1 MVKKNSKGFSLV
13 ELLAAIVI
21 MGILSGIAVV
31 GVTYLLNKTTREYY
45 KAQESEIIM
54 AAKSYT
60 QDNRGFL
67 PKRVGQKNQIY
78 LKTLQSKKYIGEVL
92 DRNKK
97 KCDPDRSYV
106 QVYRYS
112 KNNYSYVVN
121 LVCDSYTSED
131 NSPTNLVG
139 PNITFNFEGI
149 GSNDNY
155 DLAKVT
161 VTIEDEDKISGYR
174 YIISKSGNE
183 VKNSGDVDG
192 KLEKKITFTI
202 PLKEFVSGTIEVK
215 VVATDFY
222 GNESTKKETKT
233 IKNSKAPTCTVL
245 KANTTW
251 TNKPPVEVQVKCI
264 DYTGLGC
271 KKDVYTQLFYTEAK
285 IGLVEMEDNTG
296 NKGECSANTYIDLT
310 PPSTPV
316 IKNTYENKW
325 TNKSYTV
332 QVTSVDSTSG
342 IAYFEYR
349 YPNSVGKDGSGN
361 PENEWHRYKNSSKE
375 PGDNTPFVTTAF
387 SKERGEYVEIR
398 ACDRAGNCSG
408 TGRSMIKID
417 KTAPTCTITRNKV
430 NPDGLNDWYK
440 TKVTLTLSTTNPTG
454 TSDRAVASGI
464 SYDLKNKNSASY
476 NGVTTNTQSDTAGIT
491 WYGFVKD
498 EAGNK
503 GTCNSGSFKVDTSK
517 PTCSLSTSGTKGVEK
532 WFRSNVTVKL
542 ASKSDSLSGVAS
554 YDVSSSSSA
563 SYSNRTSG
571 TASSEG
577 SSIKWYGYVKD
588 KAGNVNS
595 CSTTF
600 GIDKTKPSIST
611 DSVGTGTTWCSGK
624 AISVSCSDSL
634 SGMRS
639 GGAVI
644 EDMGTTTT
652 GTSSA
657 SDSLGTPRS
666 GNTTTY
672 SCTDKAGN
680 TSTVTKSFTVVRK
693 SCTSYNSCRHSSFGC
708 ESYSSRY
715 DQCKMTSK
723 SCTMSAT
730 GTNICLKVTGSN
742 ASERRK
748 KCEAISGCVYKQM
761 TCAGAHWVYS
771 CPSGWTLS
779 GKFCVK
785 NVSSSGSCSP
795 GNASSYTYGW
805 VSGFAGNGLPTC
817 NSGGSR
823 PSCSSGLNGST
834 YTTSCTC
841 QSYKYGTGSVC
852 GCAKYNCTD

>member
-1 MVKKNSKGFSLV
+1 MIRKNNNNGFSLV

-21 MGILSGIAVV
+21 MGILTGIGIVS
-31 GVTYLLNKTTREYY
+31 VTYLISRSEKEYY
-45 KAQESEIIM
+45 KAQESEIVM

-78 LKTLQSKKYIGEVL
+78 LKTLQDKKYIGEVL

-149 GSNDNY
+149 GANDNY

-183 VKNSGDVDG
+183 VKNSGDIDG

-202 PLKEFVSGTIEVK
+202 PLKEFVPGTIEIK

-233 IKNSKAPTCTVL
+233 IRNSKAPTCTVL
-245 KANTTW
+245 ESNQQW
-251 TNKPPVEVQVKCI
+251 TNQPPVEVQVKCT

-271 KKDVYTQLFYTEAK
+271 KREVYTQLFYDEAK
-285 IGLVEMEDNTG
+285 ISVIEIEDNAG
-296 NKGECSANTYIDLT
+296 NKGDCNVDTYIDLS

-325 TNKSYTV
+325 INKSYTV
-332 QVTSVDSTSG
+332 EVTSVDDTSG

-349 YPNSVGKDGSGN
+349 YPDSTGKDGNGN
-361 PENEWHRYKNSSKE
+361 PENEWHRYENSSRNA
-375 PGDNTPFVTTAF
+375 GDNTPFVTTAF

-398 ACDRAGNCSG
+398 ACDNAGNCSEP
-408 TGRSMIKID
+408 GRSMIKID
-417 KTAPTCTITRNKV
+417 KTAPSCTVTKNIASPNGD
-430 NPDGLNDWYK
+430 NSWYK
-440 TKVTLTLSTTNPTG
+440 TNVTLTINTIDPVG
-454 TSDRAVASGI
+454 TSDRAVNSPL
-464 SYDLKNKNSASY
+464 SYDVKNSNSASY
-476 NGVTTNTQSDTAGIT
+476 DGTASGTQSDTAGIT

-503 GTCNSGSFKVDTSK
+503 GTCNSGSFKVDTTK
-517 PTCSLSTSGTKGVEK
+517 PSCSLSTSGTEGLEK
-532 WFRSNVTVKL
+532 WFRSDVTV
-542 ASKSDSLSGVAS
+542 SVSRSDSLSGIAS

-577 SSIKWYGYVKD
+577 SGITWYGYVKD
-588 KAGNVNS
+588 KAGNVGS

-624 AISVSCSDSL
+624 GISVSCSDSL

-639 GGAVI
+639 GGASI
-644 EDMGTTTT
+644 NDMGTTTT

-680 TSTVTKSFTVVRK
+680 TSTVTKSFTVVKK

-708 ESYSSRY
+708 ASYSSKY
-715 DQCKMTSK
+715 DQCKLTSK
-723 SCTMSAT
+723 GCSMSAT
-730 GTNICLKVTGSN
+730 GTNTCLTIKGTSQS
-742 ASERRK
+742 AKK
-748 KCEAISGCVYKQM
+748 KCLAVSGCVWKQM
-761 TCAGAHWVYS
+761 TCSGEHWVYS

-779 GKFCVK
+779 GKFCIK

-795 GNASSYTYGW
+795 GNASSYNYGW
-805 VSGFAGNGLPTC
+805 VYGFAGTGLPTC
-817 NSGGSR
+817 SAGGSV
-823 PSCSSGLNGST
+823 PTCTSGLNGVT
-834 YTTSCTC
+834 HTTSCTC
-841 QSYKYGTGSVC
+841 ESYKTGTGSVC

>member
-202 PLKEFVSGTIEVK
+202 PLKEFVPGTIEVK

-398 ACDRAGNCSG
+398 ACDNVGNCSSNK
-408 TGRSMIKID
+408 SMIKID
-417 KTAPTCTITRNKV
+417 KTSPSCSVHRSPSSPNGNNGWYNTSVTVSVTYSE
-430 NPDGLNDWYK
+430 PDG
-440 TKVTLTLSTTNPTG
+440 TG
-454 TSDRAVASGI
+454 DRAVASPV
-464 SYDLKNKNSASY
+464 SYGLSS
-476 NGVTTNTQSDTAGIT
+476 GGTSTTQSDTAGT
-491 WYGFVKD
+491 SYSGYVSD
-498 EAGNK
+498 AAGNSSS
-503 GTCNSGSFKVDTSK
+503 CSSGSFKVDTV
-517 PTCSLSTSGTKGVEK
+517 G
-532 WFRSNVTVKL
+532 
-542 ASKSDSLSGVAS
+542 
-554 YDVSSSSSA
+554 
-563 SYSNRTSG
+563 
-571 TASSEG
+571 
-577 SSIKWYGYVKD
+577 
-588 KAGNVNS
+588 
-595 CSTTF
+595 
-600 GIDKTKPSIST
+600 PSISFGI
-611 DSVGTGTTWCSGK
+611 SGTNGTTATST
-624 AISVSCSDSL
+624 CSDSL
-634 SGMRS
+634 SGLS
-639 GGAVI
+639 GSSSGS
-644 EDMGTTTT
+644 MGLS
-652 GTSSA
+652 GKSSV
-657 SDSLGTPRS
+657 
-666 GNTTTY
+666 TY
-672 SCTDKAGN
+672 TRTCTDKAGN
-680 TSTVTKSFTVVRK
+680 STTSSHTY
-693 SCTSYNSCRHSSFGC
+693 SYNSC
-708 ESYSSRY
+708 
-715 DQCKMTSK
+715 K
-723 SCTMSAT
+723 S
-730 GTNICLKVTGSN
+730 
-742 ASERRK
+742 K
-748 KCEAISGCVYKQM
+748 KCVGGQYCSDCYKGSPNTCVSGTYEVC
-761 TCAGAHWVYS
+761 
-771 CPSGWTLS
+771 
-779 GKFCVK
+779 
-785 NVSSSGSCSP
+785 VSSVRRRCKKTS
-795 GNASSYTYGW
+795 TGW
-805 VSGFAGNGLPTC
+805 VMAPGC
-817 NSGGSR
+817 NSA
-823 PSCSSGLNGST
+823 C
-834 YTTSCTC
+834 
-841 QSYKYGTGSVC
+841 YGTGGTPEIYYCDPPVC
-852 GCAKYNCTD
+852 TKTETRTDPCRTTKNTCTYGCDPWDDCYTKECVGGFDF

>member
-202 PLKEFVSGTIEVK
+202 PLKEFVPGTIEVK

-233 IKNSKAPTCTVL
+233 IKNSKAPTCIVL
-245 KANTTW
+245 EFNQQW
-251 TNKPPVEVQVKCI
+251 TNQPPVEVQVKCT

-271 KKDVYTQLFYTEAK
+271 KRDVYTQLFYDEAK
-285 IGLVEMEDNTG
+285 VSIIEVEDNAG
-296 NKGECSANTYIDLT
+296 NKGECNVDTYIDLS

-325 TNKSYTV
+325 INKSYTV
-332 QVTSVDSTSG
+332 QVTSVDDTSG

-349 YPNSVGKDGSGN
+349 YPDSNGKDGNGN
-361 PENEWHRYKNSSKE
+361 PENEWHRYENSSKD

-398 ACDRAGNCSG
+398 ACDNVGNCSEP
-408 TGRSMIKID
+408 GRSMIKID
-417 KTAPTCTITRNKV
+417 KTSPSCSVHRSPSSPNGNNGWYNTSVTVSVTYSE
-430 NPDGLNDWYK
+430 PDG
-440 TKVTLTLSTTNPTG
+440 TG
-454 TSDRAVASGI
+454 DRAVASPV
-464 SYDLKNKNSASY
+464 SYGLSS
-476 NGVTTNTQSDTAGIT
+476 GGTSTTQSDTAGT
-491 WYGFVKD
+491 SYSGYVSD
-498 EAGNK
+498 AAGNSSS
-503 GTCNSGSFKVDTSK
+503 CSSGSFKVDTV
-517 PTCSLSTSGTKGVEK
+517 G
-532 WFRSNVTVKL
+532 
-542 ASKSDSLSGVAS
+542 
-554 YDVSSSSSA
+554 
-563 SYSNRTSG
+563 
-571 TASSEG
+571 
-577 SSIKWYGYVKD
+577 
-588 KAGNVNS
+588 
-595 CSTTF
+595 
-600 GIDKTKPSIST
+600 PSISFGI
-611 DSVGTGTTWCSGK
+611 SGTNGTTATST
-624 AISVSCSDSL
+624 CSDSL
-634 SGMRS
+634 SGLS
-639 GGAVI
+639 GSSSGS
-644 EDMGTTTT
+644 MGLS
-652 GTSSA
+652 GKSSV
-657 SDSLGTPRS
+657 
-666 GNTTTY
+666 TY
-672 SCTDKAGN
+672 TRTCTDKAGN
-680 TSTVTKSFTVVRK
+680 STTSSHTY
-693 SCTSYNSCRHSSFGC
+693 SYNSC
-708 ESYSSRY
+708 
-715 DQCKMTSK
+715 KSK
-723 SCTMSAT
+723 KCVGGQYCSDCY
-730 GTNICLKVTGSN
+730 TGSPN
-742 ASERRK
+742 TCVGGYVNTTCKRYNISRRK
-748 KCEAISGCVYKQM
+748 CPVSVGGNITTPAVCDSACYSTGGDNYICDVKGSCAEYNKSYDSCKTTKN
-761 TCAGAHWVYS
+761 TCAHGCDPWDDCY
-771 CPSGWTLS
+771 T
-779 GKFCVK
+779 KKCV
-785 NVSSSGSCSP
+785 G
-795 GNASSYTYGW
+795 
-805 VSGFAGNGLPTC
+805 GF
-817 NSGGSR
+817 
-823 PSCSSGLNGST
+823 
-834 YTTSCTC
+834 
-841 QSYKYGTGSVC
+841 
-852 GCAKYNCTD
+852 DF

>member
-1 MVKKNSKGFSLV
+1 MFGRKNNKGFSLV

-21 MGILSGIAVV
+21 MGILTGIGIVS
-31 GVTYLLNKTTREYY
+31 VTYLINKTEKEYY

-202 PLKEFVSGTIEVK
+202 PLKEFVPGTIEVK

-325 TNKSYTV
+325 INKSYTV
-332 QVTSVDSTSG
+332 QVTSVDDTSG

-349 YPNSVGKDGSGN
+349 YPDSNGKDGNGN
-361 PENEWHRYKNSSKE
+361 PENEWHRYEDSSKD

-398 ACDRAGNCSG
+398 ACDLAGNCSEP
-408 TGRSMIKID
+408 GRSMIKID
-417 KTAPTCTITRNKV
+417 KTAPTCTVTKNIASPNGD
-430 NPDGLNDWYK
+430 NSWYK
-440 TKVTLTLSTTNPTG
+440 TNVTLTINTTDPKG
-454 TSDRAVASGI
+454 SSDRAVNSPL
-464 SYDLKNKNSASY
+464 SYDVKNSNSASY
-476 NGVTTNTQSDTAGIT
+476 GGNTSGTQSDTAGIT

-542 ASKSDSLSGVAS
+542 ARKSDSLSGVAS

-577 SSIKWYGYVKD
+577 ANITWYGYVKD
-588 KAGNVNS
+588 NAGNINS
-595 CSTTF
+595 CSTSF
-600 GIDKTKPSIST
+600 GIDKTKPNIST

-624 AISVSCSDSL
+624 GISVSCSDSL
-634 SGMRS
+634 SGMRN
-639 GGAVI
+639 GGATI
-644 EDMGTTTT
+644 NDMGTTTT

-680 TSTVTKSFTVVRK
+680 TSTVTKNFYVVYK
-693 SCTSYNSCRHSSFGC
+693 SCTKYNSCRHSSFGC
-708 ESYSSRY
+708 ESWKQTY
-715 DQCKMTSK
+715 DKCSTSK
-723 SCTMSAT
+723 MNCSMKAT
-730 GTNICLKVTGSN
+730 GTNLCVSAPRSKTECL
-742 ASERRK
+742 
-748 KCEAISGCVYKQM
+748 AISGCLWKQH
-761 TCAGAHWVYS
+761 TCAGEHWQYS
-771 CPSGWTLS
+771 CPSGWSLS
-779 GKFCVK
+779 SKTCTKTVAAG
-785 NVSSSGSCSP
+785 GSCSP
-795 GNASSYTYGW
+795 GSFANYTYAWTTGLSN
-805 VSGFAGNGLPTC
+805 SGLSTCSFGSSKPTC
-817 NSGGSR
+817 
-823 PSCSSGLNGST
+823 SSVTLGMT
-834 YTTSCTC
+834 YTTNCSCT
-841 QSYKYGTGSVC
+841 QYNYSSGSVC
-852 GCAKYNCTD
+852 GCARYNCTD

>member
-202 PLKEFVSGTIEVK
+202 PLKEFVPGTIEVK

-233 IKNSKAPTCTVL
+233 IKNSKAPTCIVL
-245 KANTTW
+245 EFNQQW
-251 TNKPPVEVQVKCI
+251 TNQPPVEVQVKCT

-271 KKDVYTQLFYTEAK
+271 KRDVYTQLFYDEAK
-285 IGLVEMEDNTG
+285 VSIIEVEDNTG
-296 NKGECSANTYIDLT
+296 NKGECNVDTYIDLS

-325 TNKSYTV
+325 INKSYTV
-332 QVTSVDSTSG
+332 QVTSVDDTSG

-349 YPNSVGKDGSGN
+349 YPDSNGKDGNGN
-361 PENEWHRYKNSSKE
+361 PENEWHRYENSSKD

-398 ACDRAGNCSG
+398 ACDNVGNCSSNK
-408 TGRSMIKID
+408 SMIKID
-417 KTAPTCTITRNKV
+417 KTSPSCSVHRSPSSPNGNNGWYNTSVTVSVTYSE
-430 NPDGLNDWYK
+430 PDG
-440 TKVTLTLSTTNPTG
+440 TG
-454 TSDRAVASGI
+454 DRAVASPV
-464 SYDLKNKNSASY
+464 SYGLSS
-476 NGVTTNTQSDTAGIT
+476 GGTSTIQSDTAGT
-491 WYGFVKD
+491 SYSGYVSD
-498 EAGNK
+498 AAGNSSS
-503 GTCNSGSFKVDTSK
+503 CSSGSFKVDTV
-517 PTCSLSTSGTKGVEK
+517 G
-532 WFRSNVTVKL
+532 
-542 ASKSDSLSGVAS
+542 
-554 YDVSSSSSA
+554 
-563 SYSNRTSG
+563 
-571 TASSEG
+571 
-577 SSIKWYGYVKD
+577 
-588 KAGNVNS
+588 
-595 CSTTF
+595 
-600 GIDKTKPSIST
+600 PSISFGI
-611 DSVGTGTTWCSGK
+611 SGTNGTTATST
-624 AISVSCSDSL
+624 CSDSL
-634 SGMRS
+634 SGLS
-639 GGAVI
+639 GSSSGS
-644 EDMGTTTT
+644 MGLS
-652 GTSSA
+652 GKSSV
-657 SDSLGTPRS
+657 
-666 GNTTTY
+666 TY
-672 SCTDKAGN
+672 TRTCTDKAGN
-680 TSTVTKSFTVVRK
+680 STTSSHTY
-693 SCTSYNSCRHSSFGC
+693 SYNSC
-708 ESYSSRY
+708 
-715 DQCKMTSK
+715 K
-723 SCTMSAT
+723 S
-730 GTNICLKVTGSN
+730 
-742 ASERRK
+742 K
-748 KCEAISGCVYKQM
+748 KCVGGQYCSDCYKGSPNTCVSGTYEVC
-761 TCAGAHWVYS
+761 
-771 CPSGWTLS
+771 
-779 GKFCVK
+779 
-785 NVSSSGSCSP
+785 VSSVRRRCKKTS
-795 GNASSYTYGW
+795 TGW
-805 VSGFAGNGLPTC
+805 VMAPGC
-817 NSGGSR
+817 NSA
-823 PSCSSGLNGST
+823 C
-834 YTTSCTC
+834 
-841 QSYKYGTGSVC
+841 YGTGGTPEIYYCDPPVC
-852 GCAKYNCTD
+852 TKTETRTDPCRTTKNTCTYGCDPWDDCYTKKCVGGFDF